1 MSTQKEKTM
10 EKTLTPFEY
19 STEFVYSLAEGL
31 CSSYAMLSYV
41 PVLEDLE
48 RQSLAATMCGDVQL
62 MANLARI
69 QSTLNQEVSALAFEA

>member
-1 MSTQKEKTM
+1 MFTQKEKTM
-10 EKTLTPFEY
+10 EKALTPFER

-31 CSSYAMLSYV
+31 CSSYAMLNYI

-48 RQSLAATMCGDVQL
+48 RQSIAAGMRGDMQL

-69 QSTLNQEVSALAFEA
+69 QSTLSQEVSALAFEA